1 MEEQW
6 YQARACLRHL
16 RQQHPNWS
24 FKRLAEAT
32 DYSYNWVRKWCQR
45 FEQAEPDDPDV
56 LHSQSRCRHTLPE
69 GIEPAVVSRIL
80 AIRDD
85 PPENLRRI
93 PGPLAIKYY
102 LHRDKELKGQGYYLP
117 TSTSTIW
124 RILDENGRIERPEQ
138 REYEPL
144 TRAAPMQAWQI
155 DLKDVTTVSATD
167 ERKQM
172 HLVETLDV
180 VDSGTSI
187 LVDNPA
193 RSDYNAETILE
204 TLVAVFQQHGCPQ
217 SITFDRDPRFVGSWS
232 MDDFPSP
239 LMRLLL
245 CLGISVEVCP
255 PRRPD
260 INCYVERYHRSYD
273 QEAIQIFQPKTLP
286 QVLDMNLDFHHHYNY
301 ERPNQAL
308 SCGNQPPRRAFPNLP
323 TLPSLPDTVDPD
335 RWLDDYDGQLFK
347 RRVAANGT
355 VRLDKH
361 RYYIR
366 RELRGRYVLLQI
378 DAPNHQLQ
386 VLLNNEVI
394 KTIPLK
400 GLYQQPLPW
409 PDYLRLIRA
418 EAVSQ
423 WRRYLQRAKRYVR
436 FVD

>member
-1 MEEQW
+1 
-6 YQARACLRHL
+6 
-16 RQQHPNWS
+16 
-24 FKRLAEAT
+24 
-32 DYSYNWVRKWCQR
+32 
-45 FEQAEPDDPDV
+45 
-56 LHSQSRCRHTLPE
+56 
-69 GIEPAVVSRIL
+69 
-80 AIRDD
+80 
-85 PPENLRRI
+85 
-93 PGPLAIKYY
+93 
-102 LHRDKELKGQGYYLP
+102 
-117 TSTSTIW
+117 
-124 RILDENGRIERPEQ
+124 
-138 REYEPL
+138 
-144 TRAAPMQAWQI
+144 
-155 DLKDVTTVSATD
+155 
-167 ERKQM
+167 
-172 HLVETLDV
+172 
-180 VDSGTSI
+180 
-187 LVDNPA
+187 
-193 RSDYNAETILE
+193 
-204 TLVAVFQQHGCPQ
+204 
-217 SITFDRDPRFVGSWS
+217 
-232 MDDFPSP
+232 
-239 LMRLLL
+239 LLL

-286 QVLDMNLDFHHHYNY
+286 QVLDMNLNFHHHYNY

-378 DAPNHQLQ
+378 DAPNRQLQ
-386 VLLNNEVI
+386 VLLNHEVI